1 MQYFLG
7 IDLGT
12 SSVKIV
18 LTDEYQ
24 KQIGTSSV
32 ALEISRP
39 HPGWSE
45 QQPQDWWQAVVS
57 GLGRLRA
64 EFAEEYKNV
73 IGIGLSGQMHAVV
86 LLNKEMNPVCPALLW
101 NDGRAIEEAKYLEN
115 HFPELADELG
125 VLPMAGFTAPKI
137 LWLKRNKPD
146 VLQQTNKLISAKDYI
161 NFKFTERLCTDFS
174 DAAGTWLLDQQKRIW
189 HQEAVEIVG
198 LHKSQMVEIVE
209 SSEIIGSLTPDVAK
223 VLGLHCSTQVVGGG
237 GDTPVGAFGSA
248 VIKEGRAVI
257 SLGTSAN
264 IFTTTKNYLTTDKSI
279 HSFCHVLPD
288 TWYQMAALLNGA
300 SVFNWFSS
308 VLGVSVKECN
318 QDVFENYNKPADL
331 LFLPYL
337 AGERTPHNN
346 PNARGVFFG
355 LSPLSTR
362 TEMAQAVFEG
372 VAFSL
377 AESYSCL
384 VDSGTVMDEI
394 ILAGGGSKS
403 QVWTQIIASVLNKP
417 ITKYKES
424 DKGPAFGAA
433 RLAMLG
439 CGQYKINDIVIE
451 PEIGETI
458 FPDTQFVDSYQ
469 EKIVQFKNLYKAV
482 QNEFICTP

>member
-18 LTDEYQ
+18 LVDEYQ

-32 ALEISRP
+32 GLKISRP

-45 QQPQDWWQAVVS
+45 QQPQDWWQAVVD
-57 GLGRLRA
+57 GLHTLRS

-86 LLNKEMNPVCPALLW
+86 LLDFEMNPVCPALLW
-101 NDGRAIEEAKYLEN
+101 NDGRATEEATYLEHN
-115 HFPELADELG
+115 FPELVDELG
-125 VLPMAGFTAPKI
+125 VLPMAGLTGPKI

-146 VLQQTNKLISAKDYI
+146 LLKKAHKLVSAKDYI
-161 NFKFTERLCTDFS
+161 NFKFTGRLCTDFS
-174 DAAGTWLLDQQKRIW
+174 DAAGTLLLNQQERSW
-189 HQEAVEIVG
+189 HRKAVRIVG
-198 LHKSQMVEIVE
+198 LQESHMVEIVE
-209 SSEIIGSLTPDVAK
+209 SAEIIGSLVPDVAQD
-223 VLGLHCSTQVVGGG
+223 LRLQCSTQVVGGG

-257 SLGTSAN
+257 SLGTSAH
-264 IFTTTKNYLTTDKSI
+264 IFTTTENYLPADKSI
-279 HSFCHVLPD
+279 HSFCHVLPN
-288 TWYQMAALLNGA
+288 TWYTMAALLNGA
-300 SVFNWFSS
+300 SAFNWFSS
-308 VLGVSVKECN
+308 VLGVSAKECDH
-318 QDVFENYNKPADL
+318 DVLENYSKPSDL

-337 AGERTPHNN
+337 VGERTPHNN

-377 AESYSCL
+377 AESYGCL
-384 VDSGTVMDEI
+384 VDSGAVMNEI
-394 ILAGGGSKS
+394 ILTGGGSKS
-403 QVWTQIIASVLNKP
+403 RIWTQIIASVLNKP

-439 CGQYKINDIVIE
+439 CGHSTTDDLVVE
-451 PEIGETI
+451 PAMGETV
-458 FPDTQFVDSYQ
+458 FPDPQFVDAYH
-469 EKIVQFKNLYKAV
+469 EKTVQFKNLYKAV
-482 QNEFICTP
+482 QNEFL